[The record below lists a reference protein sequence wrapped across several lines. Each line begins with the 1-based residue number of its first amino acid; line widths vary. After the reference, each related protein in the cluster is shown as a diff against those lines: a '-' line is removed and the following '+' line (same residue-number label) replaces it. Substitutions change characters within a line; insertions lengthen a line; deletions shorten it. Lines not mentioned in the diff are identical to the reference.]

1 MHRGYWTLLT
11 RMAPVLAIL
20 DHAGCGRRGA
30 DCYLN
35 GLCAAGG
42 GGGRATVS
50 TGGAGGT
57 PEGCDPSK
65 TSKPVADSCGV
76 FVSPTGGDGNAG
88 TKEKPLKTIAA
99 ALAKGSTVYA
109 CAGATPFSEAVMIE
123 KAATL
128 FGALDCASWAY
139 DKSKKM
145 QLTAMADA
153 VPLTVPSAASGTEL
167 HDFAISAADAK
178 TPGVSSI
185 AVLSDHAE
193 VTLERVD
200 VAAGSGAAGA
210 PGGVQ
215 AKVMTPA
222 AADGGSGTDD
232 AMCNVP
238 ALVGGGLGGKNTC
251 EGMTVGGGVGGSGL
265 ADVSGGDGNGG
276 KPVMT
281 PSNGG
286 VGQTTAASCKPGGVG
301 SDGGPGMPGTGA
313 RGIGD
318 VGASGYQGPLGALG
332 LPGLPGQGGGGGGG
346 GRQCDMLGMFAGP
359 SGGGGG
365 AGGCGGLAG
374 NAGQSGGSSIGILV
388 LGAKLSLVSVTITT
402 KDGGAGGL
410 GGGGQPGGI
419 GGDPGHAPAS
429 SAACDGGKGG
439 QGGAGGPGGGGA
451 GGHSVAVAIK
461 GGALP
466 DLSSTTIIGGKGAA
480 GGSGGDMDMTTQTKG
495 DSGLA
500 CKTLDFTNP
509 KSPSACAM

>member
-1 MHRGYWTLLT
+1 MRRVHRVGAVLGSVGLAVLLQS
-11 RMAPVLAIL
+11 
-20 DHAGCGRRGA
+20 GA
-30 DCYLN
+30 CIINEPIDCQTALVD
-35 GLCAAGG
+35 CPP
-42 GGGRATVS
+42 
-50 TGGAGGT
+50 TGGSSSSGGT
-57 PEGCDPSK
+57 GGTTPDGCDPSK

-76 FVSPTGGDGNAG
+76 FVSPSGVDGNAG
-88 TKEKPLKTIAA
+88 TKEKPLKTIKA

-109 CAGATPFSEAVMIE
+109 CAGATPFSEAVTIE

-139 DKSKKM
+139 DKSRKT

-153 VPLTVPSAASGTEL
+153 VPLTVPSAASGTAL

-178 TPGVSSI
+178 TAGVSSI
-185 AVLSDHAE
+185 AVLDDHAE

-200 VAAGSGAAGA
+200 VAVGSGAAGA

-215 AKVMTPA
+215 GKVMTPA
-222 AADGGSGTDD
+222 AANGGSGTDD

-238 ALVGGGLGGKNTC
+238 ALVGGLGGKNTC
-251 EGMTVGGGVGGSGL
+251 EGMTVGGGIGGAGI

-286 VGQTTAASCKPGGVG
+286 AGQTAMASCKPGGVG

-374 NAGQSGGSSIGILV
+374 SAGQSGGSSIGILV

-410 GGGGQPGGI
+410 GGGGQL
-419 GGDPGHAPAS
+419 GGDGGQPGNAGGGPS
-429 SAACDGGKGG
+429 CGGGKGG

-451 GGHSVAVAIK
+451 GGHSVAVAVK

-466 DLSSTTIIGGKGAA
+466 DLSSTTITGGKGAA